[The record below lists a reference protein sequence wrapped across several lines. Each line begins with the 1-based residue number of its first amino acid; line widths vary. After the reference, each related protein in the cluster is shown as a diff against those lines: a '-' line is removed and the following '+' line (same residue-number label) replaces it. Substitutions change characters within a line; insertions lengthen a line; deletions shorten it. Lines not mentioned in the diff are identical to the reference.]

1 MISVLMLCGQT
12 QTDAQALHY
21 KRQRYL
27 AMIDV
32 CQQLCVI
39 KQLDSVLC
47 ICMCSTTGIAVSLR
61 GLLSDEDNYVR
72 CLTAQA
78 LTILAGKEILLM
90 GIHKCILLKI
100 NQ

>member
-1 MISVLMLCGQT
+1 
-12 QTDAQALHY
+12 
-21 KRQRYL
+21 
-27 AMIDV
+27 
-32 CQQLCVI
+32 
-39 KQLDSVLC
+39 
-47 ICMCSTTGIAVSLR
+47 MCSTTGIAVSLR